1 METYNMQNE
10 VVTDG
15 YELSPQQTRIW
26 LLQQADGS
34 HAYKAQRAVPMEGMI
49 DVETLKTAISEVVAR
64 HEILHINFHLLPGMR
79 LPLQTIK
86 PDQVIEFREI
96 DLNEFD
102 LQEKQTRFEELFRK
116 EARHRFDLRY
126 EPIAR
131 FCLVRLSISE
141 RVLVTNLPSV
151 CVDSRSLKNL
161 FREIARTYSA
171 CLRGEKLSDRP
182 IQYVDFAEWQEEILG
197 EEQADDL
204 DERWDRQNPYLCSPS
219 QLMLGVELDSRL
231 GFGFDPD
238 YISFTLDPE
247 ITIKIDRIS
256 SIHNISSDVFL
267 LACWQILIWRFTGRK
282 DIAIDNL
289 CEGRSVKELWE
300 SLGTFARFCPIQSHL
315 EPSYQFTDVFEIA
328 DQSLRSANER
338 FNHILRRDSMLINDG
353 CLADRANAIGFEYE
367 EWPRVEYAGSVKF
380 SYWRQHC
387 CIDRFKLKLGEYLKA
402 EGLTIELHYDTAI
415 FSRAS
420 IVLIGERYLR
430 LIESAVEG
438 VQTLIGNYEGRQDEY
453 LKVNGYQIE
462 DAIRAGEKNERQLLV
477 KVSREGRL
485 PLSFAQQRLW
495 FIDQLEP
502 GGAMYNVPT
511 ALRVRGELRR
521 ELLGS
526 ALGEVVRRHEA
537 LRTRFEV
544 REGQPIQVIDEV
556 SPIEMPLIDV
566 SGLEERQREK
576 EARKIAG
583 EEAAR
588 SFDLNRGPLLR
599 VIVLK
604 MDEEEHVLLYTTH
617 HIVSDGWSME
627 ILIREVGELYRAFSA
642 GEPSPLEELPI
653 QYADFAVW
661 QREWLGG
668 EVLERQM
675 EYWGGQL
682 KDLQI
687 LELPTDH
694 PRPTIQ
700 SFRGSRCRF
709 QVDGELSQRLQEL
722 SRAEGAT
729 LFITLLAAFQALLGR
744 YTGEQDIPVGTV
756 IANRNHLETEGL
768 IGFFVNQL
776 VMRTDLSEALSF
788 RRLLGKVR
796 RIVLESYSH
805 QDLPFEQLVEELAP
819 KRDLSRPPLCQVVF
833 ALQNTP
839 QAGLGL
845 PGLSLTGFEVESR
858 VAKWDLTLDMNKT
871 PEALIGFWEYCQ
883 DLFEEQ
889 TVLRMIGH
897 FQMLLRSAVSDPEC
911 RLSELEILTEG
922 EREQILVEWNKTESD
937 YSLQHCAHE
946 LFEVQAMLTPEAV
959 AVVYEGHELSY
970 GELNRRANQLAHY
983 LKRSLEMLIGL
994 LGVLKAGGAYLP
1006 LNRSYPLERLAYMLA
1021 DSQVPILLSQ
1031 SKAAEH
1037 LPVTEAQV
1045 ICLDSDW
1052 DEIAQEQDG
1061 NLAAS
1066 VRGENLAYVIY
1077 TSGSTGQPKGVMV
1090 GHKGL
1095 CNLVKQQLSAFGVRP
1110 QNRVLQFA
1118 SLSFDASVFESFM
1131 ALGSGAI
1138 LCLADEER
1146 LRPGTELCE
1155 MLRRDAIDVV
1165 TLPPVVLS
1173 TLEAAAVSGVRKV
1186 ISAGEECSNQVV
1198 EKWARDRRFFNA
1210 YGPTEVTVWVTLAEC
1225 ETGYE
1230 RKPSIGRPFG
1240 NTNVY
1245 VLDER
1250 QQPVPVGVA
1259 GELHISGVGLA
1270 RGYMGRPDLTAEKFI
1285 PHPFDSEAGA
1295 RLYQTGDLA
1304 RYLPGG
1310 NLEFLGRTDHQMKL
1324 RGYRIEP
1331 GEIDAVLCEH
1341 PK

>member
-34 HAYKAQRAVPMEGMI
+34 HAYKAQSAVLMEGMI

-387 CIDRFKLKLGEYLKA
+387 CIDRFKLKLGGYLKA

-502 GGAMYNVPT
+502 GGAIYNVPT

-521 ELLGS
+521 ELLES

-537 LRTRFEV
+537 LRTRFEI
-544 REGQPIQVIDEV
+544 RGGQPAQIIDRA
-556 SPIEMPLIDV
+556 SPVAAPVIDV
-566 SGLEERQREK
+566 SGLEEGQREK
-576 EARKIAG
+576 EARRIAG

-588 SFDLNRGPLLR
+588 GFDLSRGPLLR
-599 VIVLK
+599 AGILRLGEQ
-604 MDEEEHVLLYTTH
+604 DQALLFTMH
-617 HIVSDGWSME
+617 HIVSDEWSRGV
-627 ILIREVGELYRAFSA
+627 LINEVNRLYEAYSRGEA
-642 GEPSPLEELPI
+642 SPLEELPI
-653 QYADFAVW
+653 QYADYAVW
-661 QREWLGG
+661 QREWLQGEALDHQVSYWRDWLGG
-668 EVLERQM
+668 AGV
-675 EYWGGQL
+675 
-682 KDLQI
+682 
-687 LELPTDH
+687 LELPTDR
-694 PRPTIQ
+694 PRPAVQ
-700 SFRGSRCRF
+700 SYSGGSEWLT
-709 QVDGELSQRLQEL
+709 VP
-722 SRAEGAT
+722 AETAQK
-729 LFITLLAAFQALLGR
+729 LRELGR
-744 YTGEQDIPVGTV
+744 QEGVTMFMLLMSAFKILLHRYSGQEQIVVGTP
-756 IANRNHLETEGL
+756 IAGRNQLELEPL
-768 IGFFVNQL
+768 IGFFVNML
-776 VMRTDLSEALSF
+776 AIKTDLAGEPSVREAIGREREAS
-788 RRLLGKVR
+788 LGA
-796 RIVLESYSH
+796 YAH
-805 QDLPFEQLVEELAP
+805 QDVPFEKIVEELQP
-819 KRDLSRPPLCQVVF
+819 ERDLSRHPIFQVTFVYEK
-833 ALQNTP
+833 AT
-839 QAGLGL
+839 
-845 PGLSLTGFEVESR
+845 
-858 VAKWDLTLDMNKT
+858 
-871 PEALIGFWEYCQ
+871 
-883 DLFEEQ
+883 EERAAAEN
-889 TVLRMIGH
+889 L
-897 FQMLLRSAVSDPEC
+897 
-911 RLSELEILTEG
+911 RLSEFGTELNQAKYDLGLSVVEGARGLAAAVRYCRALFDGIRARRMLWHLRMLLEGMTEDADRKIGQIEILSES
-922 EREQILVEWNKTESD
+922 ERAQILSEWNDTQVAYPGEKRVHD
-937 YSLQHCAHE
+937 
-946 LFEVQAMLTPEAV
+946 LFAEQAERTPDAI
-959 AVVYEGHELSY
+959 AVVYEGEQVSY
-970 GELNRRANQLAHY
+970 RALNRKANQLGHY
-983 LKRSLEMLIGL
+983 LKAMGIGPEVLVGVCLERSIEMVVGLIG
-994 LGVLKAGGAYLP
+994 VWKAGAVYVAMDP
-1006 LNRSYPLERLAYMLA
+1006 SYPKQRLRWMIEDA
-1021 DSQVPILLSQ
+1021 
-1031 SKAAEH
+1031 
-1037 LPVTEAQV
+1037 
-1045 ICLDSDW
+1045 
-1052 DEIAQEQDG
+1052 
-1061 NLAAS
+1061 AAS
-1066 VRGENLAYVIY
+1066 VAL
-1077 TSGSTGQPKGVMV
+1077 TSG
-1090 GHKGL
+1090 
-1095 CNLVKQQLSAFGVRP
+1095 AAR
-1110 QNRVLQFA
+1110 
-1118 SLSFDASVFESFM
+1118 E
-1131 ALGSGAI
+1131 AL
-1138 LCLADEER
+1138 
-1146 LRPGTELCE
+1146 
-1155 MLRRDAIDVV
+1155 
-1165 TLPPVVLS
+1165 
-1173 TLEAAAVSGVRKV
+1173 
-1186 ISAGEECSNQVV
+1186 
-1198 EKWARDRRFFNA
+1198 
-1210 YGPTEVTVWVTLAEC
+1210 
-1225 ETGYE
+1225 
-1230 RKPSIGRPFG
+1230 
-1240 NTNVY
+1240 
-1245 VLDER
+1245 
-1250 QQPVPVGVA
+1250 
-1259 GELHISGVGLA
+1259 
-1270 RGYMGRPDLTAEKFI
+1270 
-1285 PHPFDSEAGA
+1285 
-1295 RLYQTGDLA
+1295 
-1304 RYLPGG
+1304 
-1310 NLEFLGRTDHQMKL
+1310 
-1324 RGYRIEP
+1324 
-1331 GEIDAVLCEH
+1331 
-1341 PK
+1341 

>member
-1 METYNMQNE
+1 MQNE

-34 HAYKAQRAVPMEGMI
+34 HAYKAQSAVLMEGMI

-387 CIDRFKLKLGEYLKA
+387 CIDRFKLKLGGYLKA

-502 GGAMYNVPT
+502 GGAIYNVPT

-521 ELLGS
+521 ELLES
-526 ALGEVVRRHEA
+526 ALGEVVRRHES
-537 LRTRFEV
+537 LRTRFEI
-544 REGQPIQVIDEV
+544 REAQPAQIIDQA
-556 SPIEMPLIDV
+556 SPVGAPVIDV
-566 SGLEERQREK
+566 SGLEEGQREK
-576 EARKIAG
+576 EARRIAG

-588 SFDLNRGPLLR
+588 GFDLGRGPLLR
-599 VIVLK
+599 AGILRLGEQ
-604 MDEEEHVLLYTTH
+604 DQALLFTMH
-617 HIVSDGWSME
+617 HIVSDGWSTGV
-627 ILIREVGELYRAFSA
+627 LINEVNRLYEAYGRGES
-642 GEPSPLEELPI
+642 SPLEELPI
-653 QYADFAVW
+653 QYADYAVW
-661 QREWLGG
+661 QRQWLKA
-668 EVLERQM
+668 EVLELEL
-675 EYWGGQL
+675 EYWRKQL
-682 KDLQI
+682 AGMET
-687 LELPTDH
+687 LELPADH
-694 PRPTIQ
+694 PRPAVR
-700 SFRGSRCRF
+700 SDRGAKLQFVVAR
-709 QVDGELSQRLQEL
+709 ELTEKLREL
-722 SRAEGAT
+722 GRREGVT
-729 LFITLLAAFQALLGR
+729 LFMLLLGGFDVLMSR
-744 YTGEQDIPVGTV
+744 YSGQEDVALGTD
-756 IANRNHLETEGL
+756 IANRNLAEIEGL

-776 VMRTDLSEALSF
+776 ALRVEVRHRESF
-788 RRLLGKVR
+788 EELLKRVR
-796 RIVLESYSH
+796 EVCLGAYAH
-805 QDLPFEQLVEELAP
+805 QDVPFEKLVEELQP
-819 KRDLSRPPLCQVVF
+819 ERDLSRSPLFQVKLI
-833 ALQNTP
+833 LQNAP
-839 QAGLGL
+839 REGLKLG
-845 PGLSLTGFEVESR
+845 GTRLSEVGGGEIEM
-858 VAKWDLTLDMNKT
+858 AKVDLTAAITDTGRDL
-871 PEALIGFWEYCQ
+871 AVVVSYSR
-883 DLFEEQ
+883 DLFEEE
-889 TVLRMIGH
+889 TIERLARH
-897 FQMLLRSAVSDPEC
+897 YTNLLSGIAEDSERPI
-911 RLSELEILTEG
+911 SELSLLSDE
-922 EREQILVEWNKTESD
+922 EREQIVVEWNQTGQPYPQD
-937 YSLQHCAHE
+937 RCVHE
-946 LFEVQAMLTPEAV
+946 LFREQAERNPERIALTCEERWV
-959 AVVYEGHELSY
+959 SY
-970 GELNRRANQLAHY
+970 RELNRRANQLARY
-983 LKRSLEMLIGL
+983 LQGLGVGPEVAVGICLERSVEMAVAL
-994 LGVLKAGGAYLP
+994 LGVFKAGGAYLP
-1006 LNRSYPLERLAYMLA
+1006 LDPESPLERLGYMLEEA
-1021 DSQVPILLSQ
+1021 GVGVALTERRLEKRLPSFWGQTVSMDAEWERIGAESEGEPDSV
-1031 SKAAEH
+1031 
-1037 LPVTEAQV
+1037 V
-1045 ICLDSDW
+1045 IP
-1052 DEIAQEQDG
+1052 
-1061 NLAAS
+1061 
-1066 VRGENLAYVIY
+1066 ENLAYVIY
-1077 TSGSTGQPKGVMV
+1077 TSGSTGRPKGVMIT
-1090 GHKGL
+1090 HKGL
-1095 CNLVKQQLSAFGVRP
+1095 ANYLH
-1110 QNRVLQFA
+1110 
-1118 SLSFDASVFESFM
+1118 
-1131 ALGSGAI
+1131 
-1138 LCLADEER
+1138 
-1146 LRPGTELCE
+1146 
-1155 MLRRDAIDVV
+1155 
-1165 TLPPVVLS
+1165 
-1173 TLEAAAVSGVRKV
+1173 
-1186 ISAGEECSNQVV
+1186 
-1198 EKWARDRRFFNA
+1198 WA
-1210 YGPTEVTVWVTLAEC
+1210 
-1225 ETGYE
+1225 
-1230 RKPSIGRPFG
+1230 
-1240 NTNVY
+1240 
-1245 VLDER
+1245 
-1250 QQPVPVGVA
+1250 
-1259 GELHISGVGLA
+1259 
-1270 RGYMGRPDLTAEKFI
+1270 
-1285 PHPFDSEAGA
+1285 SEA
-1295 RLYQTGDLA
+1295 
-1304 RYLPGG
+1304 
-1310 NLEFLGRTDHQMKL
+1310 
-1324 RGYRIEP
+1324 YRIEEGEGAPVQSSIGFDLTVTSLYGPLVNGKRVNLLPEGEGIEALATALRKERGYSLVKITPAHLEVLAQQMRNVEVEGRAKALVIGGEELRAVGLNYWQERAP
-1331 GEIDAVLCEH
+1331 GTRLINEY
-1341 PK
+1341 